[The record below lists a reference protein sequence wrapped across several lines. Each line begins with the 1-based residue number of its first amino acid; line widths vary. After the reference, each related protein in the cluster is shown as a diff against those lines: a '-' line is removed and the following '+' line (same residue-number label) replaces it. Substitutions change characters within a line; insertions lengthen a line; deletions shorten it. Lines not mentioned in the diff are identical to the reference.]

1 MSSANPAAYQFSRL
15 HEKLSAILTI
25 SQQMNSERD
34 LGALL
39 DLVAR
44 EATRLLDADRAS
56 IFLLDREKLELWS
69 KVALG
74 SDEILRFDARRGIAG
89 AAALTGKV
97 INVSDAYND
106 SRFNSNIDTQTGYRT
121 RNLLAVPLQN
131 LIDGE
136 VVGAFEVLNKRHG
149 AFDAED
155 EEILKSLAAQS
166 AIAIQTARSIGEL
179 TKENAH
185 LWHEVE
191 GRYASHRIVGN
202 SQKIQSV
209 LQLIDRIRDSS
220 VNVLISGESGTGKDL
235 IAKALHYSSPRARRP
250 FVALNCAA
258 LPESLVETELFGIEK
273 GVATGVNSRVGHFQA
288 ADGGTLFLDEIADL
302 SLAAQAKILRVLEAK
317 VVDRVGGRT
326 SIPVDVRLL
335 TASNKDLEAEIK
347 KGNFREDLYYRLKVL
362 HIRMPSLR
370 EIREDIPLLANHFLA
385 ECCRDSGKQLEI
397 SHGVLRRMM
406 DREWPGNVRQ
416 LQNEIKRLVACARK
430 RVITEED
437 LGEGVPEARD
447 HERQLLARTG
457 GASMKGAVEEL
468 ERQMIA
474 DMLRSTGNNQQRA
487 AKALGLSRQG
497 LINKMKRYKLQG

>member
-1 MSSANPAAYQFSRL
+1 MSTANQVAYSASLL

-34 LGALL
+34 LSALL

-44 EATRLLDADRAS
+44 EATRLLDAERAS
-56 IFLLDREKLELWS
+56 IFLLDKEAMELWS

-74 SDEILRFDARRGIAG
+74 SDEIIRFDARKGIAG
-89 AAALTGKV
+89 AAALTGKIV
-97 INVSDAYND
+97 NVSDPYND
-106 SRFNSNIDTQTGYRT
+106 SRFNPAIDAQTGYRT
-121 RNLLAVPLQN
+121 RNLLAMPLQN

-136 VVGAFEVLNKRHG
+136 VVGAFEVLNKKSG
-149 AFDAED
+149 SFNAED
-155 EEILKSLAAQS
+155 EEVLKSLAAQA
-166 AIAIQTARSIGEL
+166 AIAIQTARSISEL
-179 TKENAH
+179 TRSQDELARENAN
-185 LWHEVE
+185 LWRQVE
-191 GRYASHRIVGN
+191 EQYARHRIVGN
-202 SQKIQSV
+202 SPKIQSI
-209 LQLIDRIRDSS
+209 LRLIERIRDSA

-235 IAKALHYSSPRARRP
+235 IAKALHFNSLRSRRP

-258 LPESLVETELFGIEK
+258 LPEALVESELFGIEK
-273 GVATGVNSRVGHFQA
+273 GVATGVSPRAGMFQA
-288 ADGGTLFLDEIADL
+288 ADGGTLFLDEIGDL

-317 VVDRVGGRT
+317 VVDPVGGRT
-326 SIPVDVRLL
+326 SIPVDVRVL

-370 EIREDIPLLANHFLA
+370 EIREDIPPLANHFLA

-397 SHGVLRRMM
+397 SHGVLRRMVE
-406 DREWPGNVRQ
+406 REWPGNVRQ

-437 LGEGVPEARD
+437 LGEGIPEARD
-447 HERQLLARTG
+447 LERKLPART

-474 DMLRSTGNNQQRA
+474 EMLRS
-487 AKALGLSRQG
+487 
-497 LINKMKRYKLQG
+497 

>member
-1 MSSANPAAYQFSRL
+1 MSSANPAAYQLSRL

-34 LGALL
+34 LGVLL

-44 EATRLLDADRAS
+44 EAARLLDADRAS
-56 IFLLDREKLELWS
+56 IFLLDRENLELWS

-74 SDEILRFDARRGIAG
+74 SDEILRFDARKGIAG

-97 INVSDAYND
+97 INVSEAYSD
-106 SRFNSNIDTQTGYRT
+106 PRFNSSIDSQTGYRT

-136 VVGAFEVLNKRHG
+136 VVGTFEVLNKRDG
-149 AFDAED
+149 DFDAED
-155 EEILKSLAAQS
+155 EEVLKSLAAQS
-166 AIAIQTARSIGEL
+166 TIAIQTARSIGEL
-179 TKENAH
+179 TKENAN

-191 GRYASHRIVGN
+191 GRYARHRIVGN
-202 SQKIQSV
+202 SSKIQSV
-209 LQLIDRIRDSS
+209 LQLIERIRDSS

-273 GVATGVNSRVGHFQA
+273 GVATGVNSRVGQFQA
-288 ADGGTLFLDEIADL
+288 ADGGTLFLDEIGDL

-326 SIPVDVRLL
+326 SIPVDVRVL
-335 TASNKDLEAEIK
+335 TASNKDLETEIK
-347 KGNFREDLYYRLKVL
+347 KGNFREDLYYRLKVI

-370 EIREDIPLLANHFLA
+370 EIREDIPVLANHFLG
-385 ECCRDSGKQLEI
+385 ECCRDSGKQLEL
-397 SHGVLRRMM
+397 SQGVLRRMM
-406 DREWPGNVRQ
+406 EREWPGNVRQ
-416 LQNEIKRLVACARK
+416 LQNEMKRLVACSRK
-430 RVITEED
+430 RMITEED
-437 LGEGVPEARD
+437 LGEGIPEARD
-447 HERQLLARTG
+447 HERKSPARA
-457 GASMKGAVEEL
+457 ASMKAAVEDL

-474 DMLRSTGNNQQRA
+474 DMLRTTGNNQQQA

-497 LINKMKRYKLQG
+497 LINKMKRYKLQA

>member
-1 MSSANPAAYQFSRL
+1 MSSPYQPRIPMGQL
-15 HEKLSAILTI
+15 HDKLSAILTI
-25 SQQMNSERD
+25 CQQMNSVRD

-44 EATRLLDADRAS
+44 EAARLLDADRAS
-56 IFLLDREKLELWS
+56 IFLLDREKMELWS

-74 SDEILRFDARRGIAG
+74 SEEIIRFDARKGIAA

-97 INVSDAYND
+97 INVSDAYTD
-106 SRFNSNIDTQTGYRT
+106 ARFNPSIDLQTGYRT

-191 GRYASHRIVGN
+191 GRYARHRIVGN
-202 SQKIQSV
+202 SVKVQSV
-209 LQLIDRIRDSS
+209 LQLIERIRDST

-235 IAKALHYSSPRARRP
+235 IAKALHYSSRRARRP

-273 GVATGVNSRVGHFQA
+273 GVATGVNSRVGQFQA
-288 ADGGTLFLDEIADL
+288 ADGGTLFLDEIGDL

-317 VVDRVGGRT
+317 VVERVGGRT
-326 SIPVDVRLL
+326 SISVDVRVLA
-335 TASNKDLEAEIK
+335 ASNKDLEAEIR
-347 KGNFREDLYYRLKVL
+347 KGSFREDLYYRLKVL
-362 HIRMPSLR
+362 HIHMPALR

-385 ECCRDSGKQLEI
+385 ECCRDSGKQFDL
-397 SHGVLRRMM
+397 SPALLRRMVQS
-406 DREWPGNVRQ
+406 DWPGNVRQ
-416 LQNEIKRLVACARK
+416 LQNQIKSLVACAHK
-430 RVITEED
+430 RVIGEED
-437 LGEGVPEARD
+437 LPERMPEVRARESKPVPTPA
-447 HERQLLARTG
+447 
-457 GASMKGAVEEL
+457 ASLKRAVEEL

-474 DMLRSTGNNQQRA
+474 EMLRATGNNQQKT
-487 AKALGLSRQG
+487 AKALGLSR
-497 LINKMKRYKLQG
+497 

>member
-1 MSSANPAAYQFSRL
+1 M
-15 HEKLSAILTI
+15 
-25 SQQMNSERD
+25 
-34 LGALL
+34 
-39 DLVAR
+39 
-44 EATRLLDADRAS
+44 
-56 IFLLDREKLELWS
+56 
-69 KVALG
+69 
-74 SDEILRFDARRGIAG
+74 
-89 AAALTGKV
+89 
-97 INVSDAYND
+97 
-106 SRFNSNIDTQTGYRT
+106 
-121 RNLLAVPLQN
+121 
-131 LIDGE
+131 
-136 VVGAFEVLNKRHG
+136 
-149 AFDAED
+149 
-155 EEILKSLAAQS
+155 
-166 AIAIQTARSIGEL
+166 
-179 TKENAH
+179 
-185 LWHEVE
+185 E

-385 ECCRDSGKQLEI
+385 ECCRDSGKQIEL

-406 DREWPGNVRQ
+406 EREWPGNVRQ

-437 LGEGVPEARD
+437 LGEGIPEARD
-447 HERQLLARTG
+447 QERKLPARTG

-468 ERQMIA
+468 ERRMIA
-474 DMLRSTGNNQQRA
+474 DMLRTTGNNQQRA

>member
-1 MSSANPAAYQFSRL
+1 MPKWALQTRCPAASENSVDRCPVHGQSRLYWVTLMTRMSSPQPSPL

-34 LGALL
+34 LGILL

-44 EATRLLDADRAS
+44 EATRLLGADRAS

-74 SDEILRFDARRGIAG
+74 SDEILRFDARKGIAG

-106 SRFNSNIDTQTGYRT
+106 SRFNSTIDTQTGYRT

-191 GRYASHRIVGN
+191 GRYARHRIVGN
-202 SQKIQSV
+202 SPRIQTI
-209 LQLIDRIRDSS
+209 LQLIERISDSS

-235 IAKALHYSSPRARRP
+235 IAKALHYSSLRARRP

-273 GVATGVNSRVGHFQA
+273 GVATGVNSRMGQFQA
-288 ADGGTLFLDEIADL
+288 ADGGTLFLDEIGDL
-302 SLAAQAKILRVLEAK
+302 SLTAQAKILRVLEAK

-326 SIPVDVRLL
+326 SISVDVRVL

-370 EIREDIPLLANHFLA
+370 EIREDIPLLANHFLS
-385 ECCRDSGKQLEI
+385 ECCRDSGKQLEL
-397 SHGVLRRMM
+397 SHGVLRRMAE
-406 DREWPGNVRQ
+406 RQWPGNVRQ

-437 LGEGVPEARD
+437 LGDGISE
-447 HERQLLARTG
+447 TG
-457 GASMKGAVEEL
+457 D
-468 ERQMIA
+468 Q
-474 DMLRSTGNNQQRA
+474 
-487 AKALGLSRQG
+487 
-497 LINKMKRYKLQG
+497 

>member
-1 MSSANPAAYQFSRL
+1 MSSANPAAYQVSRL

-34 LGALL
+34 LSTLL

-44 EATRLLDADRAS
+44 EATRLLEADRAS
-56 IFLLDREKLELWS
+56 IFLLDQENLQLWS

-74 SDEILRFDARRGIAG
+74 SEDIIRFDARKGIAG

-97 INVSDAYND
+97 INVSDAYTD
-106 SRFNSNIDTQTGYRT
+106 ARFNPSIDLQTGYRT
-121 RNLLAVPLQN
+121 RSLLAVPLQN

-155 EEILKSLAAQS
+155 EEILKSLAAQA

-191 GRYASHRIVGN
+191 GRYARHRIVGN
-202 SQKIQSV
+202 SPKIQSI
-209 LQLIDRIRDSS
+209 LQLIERISDSS

-235 IAKALHYSSPRARRP
+235 IAKALHYSSLRARRP

-273 GVATGVNSRVGHFQA
+273 GVATGVNSRMGQFQA
-288 ADGGTLFLDEIADL
+288 ADGGTLFLDEIGDL
-302 SLAAQAKILRVLEAK
+302 SLAAQAKILRVLEEK
-317 VVDRVGGRT
+317 VVVRVGGRSST
-326 SIPVDVRLL
+326 PVDVRVLS
-335 TASNKDLEAEIK
+335 ASNKDLEAEIK
-347 KGNFREDLYYRLKVL
+347 KGTFREDLYYRLKVI

-370 EIREDIPLLANHFLA
+370 EIPEDISMLANHFLA
-385 ECCRDSGKQLEI
+385 ESCRDSGRQLEFAP
-397 SHGVLRRMM
+397 GVLRR
-406 DREWPGNVRQ
+406 
-416 LQNEIKRLVACARK
+416 L
-430 RVITEED
+430 
-437 LGEGVPEARD
+437 
-447 HERQLLARTG
+447 
-457 GASMKGAVEEL
+457 
-468 ERQMIA
+468 
-474 DMLRSTGNNQQRA
+474 
-487 AKALGLSRQG
+487 
-497 LINKMKRYKLQG
+497 